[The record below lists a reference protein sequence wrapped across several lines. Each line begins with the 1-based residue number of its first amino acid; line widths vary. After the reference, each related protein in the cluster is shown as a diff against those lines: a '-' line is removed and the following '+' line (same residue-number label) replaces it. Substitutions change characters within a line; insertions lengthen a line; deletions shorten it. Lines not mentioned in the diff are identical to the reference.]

1 VTSMIFDYEDR
12 LVKMATFG
20 DLPIFSKRP
29 GQDKFPAL
37 VALGFE
43 RQRAESAEQ
52 AQRIR
57 F

>member
-1 VTSMIFDYEDR
+1 MTSMIFDYEDR